1 MVHGE
6 MWAPEGLMR
15 AGAYFFRPPRIVHGP
30 HVSETG
36 FLQIMRS
43 PGANRIV
50 THWSAEHRP
59 LPIGAH
65 YAPVLPAGTPQSWRR
80 AWTGALSY

>member
-59 LPIGAH
+59 LPIGAP
-65 YAPVLPAGTPQSWRR
+65 YAPVLPAGTPQSWSR
-80 AWTGALSY
+80 AWTGALPY